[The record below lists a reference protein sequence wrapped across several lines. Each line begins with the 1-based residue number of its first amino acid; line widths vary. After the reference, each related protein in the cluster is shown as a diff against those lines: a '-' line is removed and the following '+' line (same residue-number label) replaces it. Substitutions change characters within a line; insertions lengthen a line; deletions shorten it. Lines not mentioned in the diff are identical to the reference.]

1 MSKVK
6 DDALKEATKRIKLQP
21 RNAYPGPGH
30 LECLGREKDPVRI
43 EIDVERAKRLRGYA
57 NLSGD
62 YHWERRSLTDRQEE
76 ERRKAMA
83 LAWNDR
89 DELDRLIKEAEDEI

>member
-43 EIDVERAKRLRGYA
+43 EIDVERAKRLAGYA
-57 NLSGD
+57 GECTIRYWNND
-62 YHWERRSLTDRQEE
+62 AMPYHEVASKDRI
-76 ERRKAMA
+76 
-83 LAWNDR
+83 
-89 DELDRLIKEAEDEI
+89 ELDRLIGEAEGEG